1 MLILEFR
8 NSIVVFLFFY
18 FYDTNSIVVL
28 PHVKV
33 GVFDVFVMYLIKI

>member
-8 NSIVVFLFFY
+8 NSLFVVFLFF
-18 FYDTNSIVVL
+18 DTNSIVVL
-28 PHVKV
+28 HHVKV